1 MSVDAF
7 DVSGAAQVA
16 GRIETEL
23 IFAAGA
29 TERSKVSLAISAVDG
44 PVIVAMVVHGAMA
57 VEK

>member
-29 TERSKVSLAISAVDG
+29 TERSDWKRPTDFYISNFRDVY
-44 PVIVAMVVHGAMA
+44 
-57 VEK
+57 